1 MKTVKTLLLV
11 PLIAVSLVVT
21 SGSQHNLVFECGS
34 IFNAET
40 TLESLIQEFGAVN
53 VIEAEIHEDEG
64 FYEHGALIFPGSQA
78 ELQVFWHDPET
89 RQSLRKVRVQ
99 GDHSAWQTP
108 DGLKLGL
115 DLQSIEAINRRP
127 FRLVGFGW
135 DYGGTVGSWENGDLG
150 ASSSESCRLVVRLG
164 EDSSKDSWEV
174 IRKHWSVNGSDTF
187 SSGHPTM
194 QLMNPKIRELS
205 LFLK

>member
-1 MKTVKTLLLV
+1 MNFVKTLLLV

-21 SGSQHNLVFECGS
+21 NGSQHNLVLECGS
-34 IFNAET
+34 IFNTET
-40 TLESLIQEFGAVN
+40 TLESLIREFGAVN
-53 VIEAEIHEDEG
+53 VIEAEIHDDEG

-89 RQSLRKVRVQ
+89 PQSLRKVRVQ
-99 GDHSAWQTP
+99 GNKGAWQTP
-108 DGLKLGL
+108 HGLKLGL

-127 FRLVGFGW
+127 FRLTGFGY
-135 DYGGTVGSWENGDLG
+135 DYGGTVMSWENGDLG
-150 ASSSESCRLVVRLG
+150 ASSSESCRLIVRLAAHFSS
-164 EDSSKDSWEV
+164 DSTEV
-174 IRKHWSVNGSDTF
+174 ILKHGSVIGSGRF

-194 QLMNPKIRELS
+194 QLLNPKIHELS

>member
-1 MKTVKTLLLV
+1 MKTVKSLLLV
-11 PLIAVSLVVT
+11 PVIAVSLAVT

-53 VIEAEIHEDEG
+53 VIEAEIHDDEG

-99 GDHSAWQTP
+99 GNQGAWQTP
-108 DGLKLGL
+108 HGLKLGL

-135 DYGGTVGSWENGDLG
+135 DYGGTVGSWENGDLD
-150 ASSSESCRLVVRLG
+150 ASTNSTCRLIVRLTP
-164 EDSSKDSWEV
+164 DPSKDTWEV
-174 IRKHWSVNGSDTF
+174 ISKHGSVDGSDTF

-194 QLMNPKIRELS
+194 QLLKPTIRELS

>member
-1 MKTVKTLLLV
+1 MKTVKSLLLV
-11 PLIAVSLVVT
+11 PLIAVSLAVT
-21 SGSQHNLVFECGS
+21 NGSQHNLVFECGS

-53 VIEAEIHEDEG
+53 VIEAEIHDDEG

-99 GDHSAWQTP
+99 GDLSAWKTP
-108 DGLKLGL
+108 HGLQLGL

-127 FRLVGFGW
+127 FRLAGFGW
-135 DYGGTVGSWENGDLG
+135 DYGGTVGSWENGTLH
-150 ASSSESCRLVVRLG
+150 ASSSESCRLVVRLAEG
-164 EDSSKDSWEV
+164 FSKEAKEA
-174 IRKHWSVNGSDTF
+174 ILKHGSVNGSGRF

-194 QLMNPKIRELS
+194 QLMNPKIHELS